1 MLPRRQTL
9 AAASS
14 PALWSLGSWEQL
26 CSGQM
31 SIPQLLGEIRLDPP
45 ATPREKSHDHS
56 RNQRGIAFT
65 TAALTL
71 VFQFRFPR
79 HSCVRVWV
87 LAYPLR
93 LLLNSQNS
101 LEECMLPTV
110 FSFNLNHS
118 SQLIHPH
125 PFPGSVEAH
134 TCGPSRLPTAS
145 GCPPNL
151 PEFPV

>member
-79 HSCVRVWV
+79 HSCVRVWLV
-87 LAYPLR
+87 SP
-93 LLLNSQNS
+93 
-101 LEECMLPTV
+101 
-110 FSFNLNHS
+110 
-118 SQLIHPH
+118 
-125 PFPGSVEAH
+125 
-134 TCGPSRLPTAS
+134 
-145 GCPPNL
+145 
-151 PEFPV
+151 